1 MKALRLTIAGLATAF
16 ITSLFFYVTDFER
29 VRGIYLCVKQ
39 AVSLVSCIKE
49 GDFDFIVNFDGIRYR
64 GNLGNYVDSQI
75 YYDGAYEKP
84 NLFLLR
90 DLMRSG
96 YSSQGNFI
104 DIGANTGQHS
114 LFMARYSKQVHA
126 FEPWE
131 PVLKRFRQMVEDNS
145 IKNITIYPFGLGNEN
160 SKKPFFRPSDKNLG
174 TGSFLEGFNKG
185 NSYEGELEIRIGDE
199 ALEQAKIQS
208 VSIIK
213 MDIEGYEKL
222 ALQGLSRTLRQHRP
236 IVLFEITINPRS
248 LVSIKNQDE
257 LTALFPTRY
266 EFAVVS
272 ERSNP
277 IIGTYLLEPID
288 SEVRFDQAAQHDVVA
303 YPTEKKDLFALKP
316 TNF

>member
-39 AVSLVSCIKE
+39 AVSLVSCIKG
-49 GDFDFIVNFDGIRYR
+49 GDFDFIVDLDGIRYR
-64 GNLGNYVDSQI
+64 GNLGNYIDSQI

-160 SKKPFFRPSDKNLG
+160 SKKPFFRPSGKNLG

-213 MDIEGYEKL
+213 MDIEGYKSSRCKDYL
-222 ALQGLSRTLRQHRP
+222 AH
-236 IVLFEITINPRS
+236 
-248 LVSIKNQDE
+248 
-257 LTALFPTRY
+257 
-266 EFAVVS
+266 
-272 ERSNP
+272 
-277 IIGTYLLEPID
+277 
-288 SEVRFDQAAQHDVVA
+288 
-303 YPTEKKDLFALKP
+303 
-316 TNF
+316 